1 MKTISL
7 DIASL
12 KMIKI
17 KTVIYNETTGRQ
29 KTNLTLSSLVWW
41 SKTQK
46 KKKIFFVLLT
56 INLNKF
62 SLLVGHS
69 Y

>member
-29 KTNLTLSSLVWW
+29 K
-41 SKTQK
+41 
-46 KKKIFFVLLT
+46 KI
-56 INLNKF
+56 
-62 SLLVGHS
+62 
-69 Y
+69 